1 MEDVVALIDAQ
12 AEAPKPRGPYKP
24 RAPKAEANSN

>member
-12 AEAPKPRGPYKP
+12 AEPVKKQGHYKP
-24 RAPKAEANSN
+24 RTVKAA

>member
-12 AEAPKPRGPYKP
+12 AEPAEKRGPHKPRT
-24 RAPKAEANSN
+24 AKAA